1 MPLYNTQKGE
11 PMQTYKN
18 VILLDTVF
26 LQEVDDET
34 ILLDTKT
41 EEYFSLNEVGNIFYH
56 MLKEEPSLEKAAVVL
71 AEHFEVTQ
79 DQIEKDLM
87 VFVKALEE
95 KGLVSLT

>member
-1 MPLYNTQKGE
+1 
-11 PMQTYKN
+11 MQTYKN

-56 MLKEEPSLEKAAVVL
+56 MLKEEPSLEKAVVVL

>member
-1 MPLYNTQKGE
+1 
-11 PMQTYKN
+11 MQTYKN